1 MHVVSRSYL
10 ETQPEVLWPHAFEAK
25 ELSFSLCTN
34 RPYAWLSEHNTKRI
48 VQQILSSCT
57 TLFESLPQ
65 ITNSCP
71 SPERQT
77 PKKKVKATLRSKFAS
92 EFMKIYDSGHLPLKT
107 EQYGTG
113 LRIRWTAD
121 FKDLDYLNLVPLL
134 LKGMFLLSFDLQN
147 IVITL

>member
-1 MHVVSRSYL
+1 MSDF
-10 ETQPEVLWPHAFEAK
+10 Q
-25 ELSFSLCTN
+25 LS
-34 RPYAWLSEHNTKRI
+34 
-48 VQQILSSCT
+48 
-57 TLFESLPQ
+57 